1 MEPPKKLINK
11 ILEFCFL
18 LALCCLLINLAMHW
32 ILEVWL
38 VLLVLAVA
46 VAAITIIYR
55 IWRHRH
61 DQDLGKW

>member
-1 MEPPKKLINK
+1 MEPPKKLITR

-18 LALCCLLINLAMHW
+18 LALCCFLINTAMHW
-32 ILEVWL
+32 LLDVWP
-38 VLLVLAVA
+38 VLLVLAIA
-46 VAAITIIYR
+46 VAATTIIYR